1 MYIVVDCS
9 ESSLVSLEIPL
20 SLCLPVDYATVN
32 PISSQFCQQGLSFS
46 LSAGSSGS
54 KGALT
59 IQPYCQRG
67 WNPRTWVPAFP
78 MAGIW
83 PGEPS
88 ALPLWPDDSYFFL
101 FFLILPGVWS
111 KSSNY
116 DNNTLVRA
124 TQDLIYCKAMM
135 NCWVCVAT
143 RYSYSI
149 LCTLRRS
156 SVVAF
161 SKQ

>member
-1 MYIVVDCS
+1 MSQSQVFNPTAIPS
-9 ESSLVSLEIPL
+9 ETDTPDKFPVL
-20 SLCLPVDYATVN
+20 STGIIL
-32 PISSQFCQQGLSFS
+32 S
-46 LSAGSSGS
+46 LSAGSSGR

-59 IQPYCQRG
+59 VQPYCQRG
-67 WNPRTWVPAFP
+67 WDPRTWVPAFP

-88 ALPLWPDDSYFFL
+88 ALPLWPVDSYFFL

-149 LCTLRRS
+149 SLYS
-156 SVVAF
+156 EK
-161 SKQ
+161 KQCCCLFQAISQL